1 MLKMTF
7 VIYIG
12 FSFLLTILGVFKSDE
27 VDENGFFKI
36 PWLFIAGL
44 ILLIVSPIIGK
55 ICGLV

>member
-1 MLKMTF
+1 MTF

-12 FSFLLTILGVFKSDE
+12 FTFLLTILGVFKSEE

-36 PWLFIAGL
+36 PWLFIIGL
-44 ILLIVSPIIGK
+44 ILLIVSPIVGK